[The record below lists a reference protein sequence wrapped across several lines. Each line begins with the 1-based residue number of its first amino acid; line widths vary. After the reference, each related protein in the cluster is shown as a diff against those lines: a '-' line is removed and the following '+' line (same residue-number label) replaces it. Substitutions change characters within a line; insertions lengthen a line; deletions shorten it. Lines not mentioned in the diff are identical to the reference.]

1 MARRSDVGG
10 FGRLIG
16 SIGWTSLVAAALG
29 EVFLLAAWWRLGDAP
44 AIAAATWI
52 WPLTWVACVAGGLAV
67 RPGHT
72 PATGGGPLA
81 RHMLREL
88 AAGALL
94 VAVPLIVSL
103 YGLAAM
109 VIAWR
114 AAR

>member
-1 MARRSDVGG
+1 MGGQSEAQG
-10 FGRLIG
+10 FGRVLEAV
-16 SIGWTSLVAAALG
+16 GWTSPIAAAFG
-29 EVFLLAAWWRLGDAP
+29 ELCLLTAWWRLGDAP
-44 AIAAATWI
+44 ALAAALWI
-52 WPLTWVACVAGGLAV
+52 WPLTWLVCVAGGVAL
-67 RPGHT
+67 RPRHT
-72 PATGGGPLA
+72 PAAGGGPLA